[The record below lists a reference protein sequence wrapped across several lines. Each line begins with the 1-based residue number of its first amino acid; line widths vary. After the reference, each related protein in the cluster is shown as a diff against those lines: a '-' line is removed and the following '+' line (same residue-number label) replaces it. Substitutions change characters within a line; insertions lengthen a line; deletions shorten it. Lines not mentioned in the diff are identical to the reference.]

1 MRIFRRGEPRS
12 YPNSSGEGAD
22 ELRFDFPMHYVD
34 VIETHIPPG
43 HRQPLHG
50 HNVYYDSTWVSSGE
64 IVIVEERDGQ
74 MEESILHAGEA
85 VQFEPHYRHT
95 IRNDSAAVAIMITF
109 KVRPTLGMT
118 PSEFYVQAK
127 TDRYD

>member
-1 MRIFRRGEPRS
+1 MMIFRRRQPRS
-12 YPNSSGEGAD
+12 YPNSSGAGPN

-50 HNVYYDSTWVSSGE
+50 HNTHYDSTWVGSGE
-64 IVIVEERDGQ
+64 IVVVEERDGSF
-74 MEESILHAGEA
+74 EEATLQAGEA
-85 VQFEPHYRHT
+85 VQFEPHHRHT
-95 IRNDSAAVAIMITF
+95 IRNDSGAVATMITF
-109 KVRPTLGMT
+109 KVRPIPGMT
-118 PSEFYVQAK
+118 PMEFFAQAK